1 MTRSPRRPPA
11 SGTVGGRLVLVG
23 TPIGNLEDIT
33 RRALRTL
40 EEAQVIACED
50 TRRAR
55 KLLGHYGIR
64 ARELITYH
72 EANERRQA
80 EALLERIGAG
90 DEVVLISDAGMP
102 GLSDPGFRL
111 VEACAE
117 RGYEVVVV
125 PGPTAVVSALALS
138 GLPPGRFTFE
148 GFLPRKTGERR
159 RRIAE
164 LAAEERTMVFFE
176 SPHRIADSLA
186 DLVEGLGDRPAV
198 VARELTKMH
207 ESAHRG
213 GLSDLATMAQGGAFR
228 GEIVVVVS
236 GAVRGIGAIAGPE
249 ELAERASQLIEE
261 GMDRRAAMT
270 AVAKE
275 AGVSKRAVFDAL
287 VSAKKKDR

>member
-1 MTRSPRRPPA
+1 MS
-11 SGTVGGRLVLVG
+11 GRLVLVG

-40 EEAQVIACED
+40 EEAEIIACED

-55 KLLGHYGIR
+55 KLLSHYGLR
-64 ARELITYH
+64 ARELVTYN

-80 EALLERIGAG
+80 GKLLERIAG
-90 DEVVLISDAGMP
+90 GQEVVLISDAGMP

-117 RGYEVVVV
+117 RGHEVVVV

-148 GFLPRKTGERR
+148 GFLPRKAGERR
-159 RRIAE
+159 RRIAG

-176 SPHRIADSLA
+176 SPHRISDSLA
-186 DLVEGLGDRPAV
+186 DLLEGLGERPAV
-198 VARELTKMH
+198 VARELTKVH
-207 ESAHRG
+207 ETAHRG
-213 GLSDLATMAQGGAFR
+213 SLSELAALAQKGAFR

-236 GAVRGIGAIAGPE
+236 GAVRGIGTIAGPE
-249 ELAERASQLIEE
+249 ELAERASQLIDE
-261 GMDRRAAMT
+261 GMDRKAAMT
-270 AVAKE
+270 AVSKE
-275 AGVSKRAVFDAL
+275 AGVSKREVFDAL
-287 VSAKKKDR
+287 VSAKRTDGPGPRGG

>member
-1 MTRSPRRPPA
+1 MA
-11 SGTVGGRLVLVG
+11 SRTMSGRLVLVG

-33 RRALRTL
+33 HRAVRTL
-40 EEAQVIACED
+40 EEAELIACED

-55 KLLGHYGIR
+55 KLLGHYGIK
-64 ARELITYH
+64 ARELVTYH

-80 EALLERIGAG
+80 RTLLERIEAG
-90 DEVVLISDAGMP
+90 GEVVLISDAGMP

-125 PGPTAVVSALALS
+125 PGPSAVVSALTIS
-138 GLPPGRFTFE
+138 GLPPGRFVFE
-148 GFLPRKTGERR
+148 GFLPRKTGDRQ

-176 SPHRIADSLA
+176 SPHRIADSLGA
-186 DLVEGLGDRPAV
+186 LIEGLGDRPAV
-198 VARELTKMH
+198 VARELTKMY
-207 ESAHRG
+207 ETVHRG
-213 GLSDLATMAQGGAFR
+213 SLGELAALAREGVFK

-236 GAVRGIGAIAGPE
+236 GAVRGSGSIAGPE
-249 ELAERASQLIEE
+249 ELAERADQLIEE
-261 GMDRRAAMT
+261 GMDRKAAMI

-275 AGVSKRAVFDAL
+275 AGVSRRAVFDAL
-287 VSAKKKDR
+287 VSAKKKSE

>member
-1 MTRSPRRPPA
+1 MS
-11 SGTVGGRLVLVG
+11 GRLVLVG

-40 EEAQVIACED
+40 EEAELIACED

-80 EALLERIGAG
+80 RKLLERIEAG
-90 DEVVLISDAGMP
+90 GEVVLISDAGMP

-125 PGPTAVVSALALS
+125 PGPSAVVSALTIS
-138 GLPPGRFTFE
+138 GLPPGRFVFE
-148 GFLPRKTGERR
+148 GFLPRKAGDRR

-186 DLVEGLGDRPAV
+186 DLAEGLGHRPAV
-198 VARELTKMH
+198 VARELTKMY
-207 ESAHRG
+207 ETAHRG
-213 GLSDLATMAQGGAFR
+213 DLGELLALAEEGVFK
-228 GEIVVVVS
+228 GEIVVVVA
-236 GAVRGIGAIAGPE
+236 GAVRGSAVTAGPE
-249 ELAERASQLIEE
+249 ELAERAVQLIDE
-261 GMDRRAAMT
+261 GMDRKAAMI

-275 AGVSKRAVFDAL
+275 AGVSRRAVFDAL
-287 VSAKKKDR
+287 VSAKNKDG

>member
-1 MTRSPRRPPA
+1 MS
-11 SGTVGGRLVLVG
+11 GRLVLVG

-40 EEAQVIACED
+40 EEAELIACED

-64 ARELITYH
+64 ARELVTYH

-80 EALLERIGAG
+80 RKLLERIEAG
-90 DEVVLISDAGMP
+90 GEVVLISDAGMP

-125 PGPTAVVSALALS
+125 PGPSAVVSALTIS
-138 GLPPGRFTFE
+138 GLPPGRFVFE
-148 GFLPRKTGERR
+148 GFLPRKTGDRR

-176 SPHRIADSLA
+176 SPHRIVGSLA

-198 VARELTKMH
+198 VARELTKMY
-207 ESAHRG
+207 ETAHRG
-213 GLSDLATMAQGGAFR
+213 DLSELLALAEEGVFK
-228 GEIVVVVS
+228 GEIVVVVA
-236 GAVRGIGAIAGPE
+236 GAVRGSGEIAGPE
-249 ELAERASQLIEE
+249 ELAERAVQLIDE
-261 GMDRRAAMT
+261 GMDRKAAMI

-275 AGVSKRAVFDAL
+275 AGVSRRAVFDAL
-287 VSAKKKDR
+287 VSAKNKDG

>member
-1 MTRSPRRPPA
+1 MS
-11 SGTVGGRLVLVG
+11 GRLVLVG

-40 EEAQVIACED
+40 EEAELIACED

-55 KLLGHYGIR
+55 KLLGHYGIK

-80 EALLERIGAG
+80 RRLLERIEAG
-90 DEVVLISDAGMP
+90 GEVVLISDAGMP

-125 PGPTAVVSALALS
+125 PGPSAVVSALTIS
-138 GLPPGRFTFE
+138 GLPPGRFVFE
-148 GFLPRKTGERR
+148 GFLPRKSSDRR

-164 LAAEERTMVFFE
+164 LKAEERTMVFFE

-186 DLVEGLGDRPAV
+186 DLTEGLGDRPAV
-198 VARELTKMH
+198 VARELTKMY
-207 ESAHRG
+207 ETVHRG
-213 GLSDLATMAQGGAFR
+213 QLSDLAVLAQEGVFR

-236 GAVRGIGAIAGPE
+236 GAVRGSGPIAGPD
-249 ELAERASQLIEE
+249 ELAERAEQLIEE
-261 GMDRRAAMT
+261 GMDRKAAMI

-275 AGVSKRAVFDAL
+275 AGVSRRAVFDAL
-287 VSAKKKDR
+287 VSAKSKDD

>member
-1 MTRSPRRPPA
+1 MS
-11 SGTVGGRLVLVG
+11 GRLVLVG

-40 EEAQVIACED
+40 EEAELIACED

-55 KLLGHYGIR
+55 KLLGHYGIK

-80 EALLERIGAG
+80 RALLERIEAG
-90 DEVVLISDAGMP
+90 GEVVLISDAGMP

-117 RGYEVVVV
+117 RDYEVVVV
-125 PGPTAVVSALALS
+125 PGPSSVVSALTVS
-138 GLPPGRFTFE
+138 GLPPGRFVFE
-148 GFLPRKTGERR
+148 GFLPRKPGERR

-186 DLVEGLGDRPAV
+186 DLTEGLGDRPAV
-198 VARELTKMH
+198 VARELTKMY
-207 ESAHRG
+207 ETVHRG
-213 GLSDLATMAQGGAFR
+213 DLSELGALAREGVFK
-228 GEIVVVVS
+228 GEMVVVVS
-236 GAVRGIGAIAGPE
+236 GAVRGSGVIADPE
-249 ELAERASQLIEE
+249 ELAERAVQLVDG
-261 GMDRRAAMT
+261 GMDRKAAMI

-275 AGVSKRAVFDAL
+275 AGVSRRAVFDAL
-287 VSAKKKDR
+287 VSAKKKG

>member
-1 MTRSPRRPPA
+1 MS
-11 SGTVGGRLVLVG
+11 GRLVLVG

-40 EEAQVIACED
+40 EEAELIACED

-64 ARELITYH
+64 ARELTTYH

-80 EALLERIGAG
+80 RKLLERIEAG
-90 DEVVLISDAGMP
+90 GEVVLISDAGMP

-125 PGPTAVVSALALS
+125 PGPSAVVSALTIS
-138 GLPPGRFTFE
+138 GLPPGRFVFE
-148 GFLPRKTGERR
+148 GFLPRKAGDRR

-176 SPHRIADSLA
+176 SPHRIAGSLA

-198 VARELTKMH
+198 VARELTKMY
-207 ESAHRG
+207 ETAHRG
-213 GLSDLATMAQGGAFR
+213 DLSELLALAEEGVFK
-228 GEIVVVVS
+228 GEIVVVVA
-236 GAVRGIGAIAGPE
+236 GAVRGSGAIAGPE
-249 ELAERASQLIEE
+249 ELAERAVQLIDE
-261 GMDRRAAMT
+261 GMDRKAAMI

-275 AGVSKRAVFDAL
+275 AGVSRRAVFDAL
-287 VSAKKKDR
+287 VSAKNKNG

>member
-1 MTRSPRRPPA
+1 MASRRM
-11 SGTVGGRLVLVG
+11 SGRLVLVG

-40 EEAQVIACED
+40 EEAELIACED

-80 EALLERIGAG
+80 RKLLERIEAG
-90 DEVVLISDAGMP
+90 GEVVLISDAGMP

-125 PGPTAVVSALALS
+125 PGPSAVVSALTIS
-138 GLPPGRFTFE
+138 GLPPGRFVFE
-148 GFLPRKTGERR
+148 GFLPRKAGDRR

-176 SPHRIADSLA
+176 SPHRITGSLA

-198 VARELTKMH
+198 VARELTKMY
-207 ESAHRG
+207 ETAHRG
-213 GLSDLATMAQGGAFR
+213 DLSELLALAEEGVFK
-228 GEIVVVVS
+228 GEIVVVVA
-236 GAVRGIGAIAGPE
+236 GAVRGSGAIAGPE
-249 ELAERASQLIEE
+249 ELAERAVQLIDE
-261 GMDRRAAMT
+261 GMDRKAAMI

-275 AGVSKRAVFDAL
+275 AGVSRRAVFDAL
-287 VSAKKKDR
+287 VSAKNKNG

>member
-1 MTRSPRRPPA
+1 MS
-11 SGTVGGRLVLVG
+11 GRLVLVG

-40 EEAQVIACED
+40 EEAEVIACED

-64 ARELITYH
+64 ARELVTYN
-72 EANERRQA
+72 EANERQQA
-80 EALLERIGAG
+80 RTLLERIGAG
-90 DEVVLISDAGMP
+90 SEVVLISDAGMP

-111 VEACAE
+111 VEACAD
-117 RGYEVVVV
+117 RGHEVVVV

-148 GFLPRKTGERR
+148 GFLPRKAGERR

-176 SPHRIADSLA
+176 SPHRIAGSLA

-198 VARELTKMH
+198 VARELTKLH
-207 ESAHRG
+207 ETAHRG
-213 GLSDLATMAQGGAFR
+213 SLGELAAIAQGGSFR
-228 GEIVVVVS
+228 GEIVIVVS
-236 GAVRGIGAIAGPE
+236 GAVREIGAVAGPE
-249 ELAERASQLIEE
+249 ELAERASQLLEE
-261 GMDRRAAMT
+261 GMDRKAAMT
-270 AVAKE
+270 AVAQE

-287 VSAKKKDR
+287 VSAKKREG